1 MPSSSAAQRDA
12 RPVDPEGPGWT
23 LAGYVGNQD
32 GLSEVPI
39 AKNPF
44 VIGRDPSSDLCL
56 DSRLVSKRHAEL
68 VPTAR
73 KVVVH
78 DLGST
83 NGTFVNGRRIREPTA
98 IDDSDLVQF
107 AACEFRLDRKQPPN
121 DAQTA
126 MDYSLEEF
134 WQFSRMQGVLEEHH
148 LRMVYQPIVTG
159 LGVPPV
165 ACEALVRTDVP
176 GWTNP
181 MQLFDAAVKMKVEK
195 ELSELCRTEAVK
207 TLQGQAAPE
216 LLFVNTH
223 PNEILGPELVESL
236 NELRAAAGNRRLVL
250 EIHEKAVTSLKVLR
264 EFRAALHDLDIGLA
278 YDDFGSGASRLLELA
293 EVPPD
298 YLKFDRGLVKDLGSA
313 SAPQTALVRTLH
325 HHAEDL
331 GIITLAEGL
340 DSKPAFEACRDIGF
354 THFQGFLFGRPQ
366 GVAELARLM
375 RGKTVKS
382 YDPIL

>member
-1 MPSSSAAQRDA
+1 M
-12 RPVDPEGPGWT
+12 
-23 LAGYVGNQD
+23 
-32 GLSEVPI
+32 
-39 AKNPF
+39 
-44 VIGRDPSSDLCL
+44 
-56 DSRLVSKRHAEL
+56 
-68 VPTAR
+68 PTAR
-73 KVVVH
+73 KVVVN

-83 NGTFVNGRRIREPTA
+83 NGTFVNGRRIREPTP

-107 AACEFRLDRKQPPN
+107 AACEFRLDRKQAPT

-134 WQFSRMQGVLEEHH
+134 WLFSRMQEVLQENR
-148 LRMVYQPIVTG
+148 LRMVYQPIVTD
-159 LGVPPV
+159 LHAPPV
-165 ACEALVRTDVP
+165 ACEALVRTDIP

-181 MQLFDAAVKMKVEK
+181 VQLFDAAVKLKVEK
-195 ELSELCRTEAVK
+195 QLSELCRSEAVK
-207 TLQGQAAPE
+207 TLNGQSAPE

-223 PNEILGPELVESL
+223 PHETLGPELIESL
-236 NELRAAAGNRRLVL
+236 NALRQAAGKRRLVL
-250 EIHEKAVTSLKVLR
+250 EIHEAAVTSLKVLR

-340 DSKPAFEACRDIGF
+340 DTKVAYEACRDIGF

-366 GVAELARLM
+366 GVAEMAKACRS
-375 RGKTVKS
+375 KS
-382 YDPIL
+382 AETYNANLEQTGSQPSISK

>member
-1 MPSSSAAQRDA
+1 
-12 RPVDPEGPGWT
+12 
-23 LAGYVGNQD
+23 
-32 GLSEVPI
+32 
-39 AKNPF
+39 
-44 VIGRDPSSDLCL
+44 
-56 DSRLVSKRHAEL
+56 
-68 VPTAR
+68 
-73 KVVVH
+73 VVN

-83 NGTFVNGRRIREPTA
+83 NGTFVNGRRIREPTP

-107 AACEFRLDRKQPPN
+107 AACEFRLDRKQPTT

-134 WQFSRMQGVLEEHH
+134 WLFSRMQEVLQEGR
-148 LRMVYQPIVTG
+148 LRMVYQPIVTD
-159 LGVPPV
+159 LHSPPV
-165 ACEALVRTDVP
+165 GCEALVRTDIP

-181 MQLFDAAVKMKVEK
+181 ILLFDAAVKLKVEK
-195 ELSELCRTEAVK
+195 QLSELCRTEAVK
-207 TLQGQAAPE
+207 TLKAVPAPE

-223 PNEILGPELVESL
+223 PNEALGPELVRSL
-236 NELRAAAGNRRLVL
+236 SELRASAGNRRLVL

-325 HHAEDL
+325 HHAIDL

-340 DSKPAFEACRDIGF
+340 DTKAAFEACRDIGF
-354 THFQGFLFGRPQ
+354 THFQGYLFGRPQ
-366 GVAELARLM
+366 GVAEIARLT
-375 RGKTVKS
+375 RGKSAETDDRNVEQAVRI
-382 YDPIL
+382 PR